1 MREAKREK
9 ETDPVPLSHFSWLLP
24 SLLLPWFFMV
34 SPIRAYRDAILL
46 TSLTRNSTPA
56 GSLGLACARA
66 LLHIL
71 ALSQR
76 EALHSSTLTTST
88 EVKSVIECS

>member
-1 MREAKREK
+1 MREGKREK
-9 ETDPVPLSHFSWLLP
+9 ETDPVRLSHFS
-24 SLLLPWFFMV
+24 SLAAAISTAPLVF
-34 SPIRAYRDAILL
+34 PITAYRDAILL
-46 TSLTRNSTPA
+46 TSLTRNATPA

-76 EALHSSTLTTST
+76 EAQHSSTLTTST